1 MLNCGCGLTLFFR
14 EKKIVSYNIT
24 QTVVKFYF
32 KYVLFS
38 FTVVR
43 TINLSAQENE
53 DYQPLDNSS
62 LAVPA
67 KSNGIIPVTIIDD
80 DVMKWME
87 CFVVEITGVA
97 VGGGL
102 TRVNVTI
109 VDNDRK

>member
-1 MLNCGCGLTLFFR
+1 MN
-14 EKKIVSYNIT
+14 KIAYVTNIIY
-24 QTVVKFYF
+24 TVVTFYF
-32 KYVLFS
+32 KCVLFS

-43 TINLSAQENE
+43 TINLSAQGKE
-53 DYQPLDNSS
+53 DYQPLANSP
-62 LAVPA
+62 LVVPA

-80 DVMKWME
+80 DVMEWME

-97 VGGGL
+97 VGVGL